1 MKTSKAKGIFNKITS
16 EIKSPNINVQF
27 IKNDYRPEKTRRKE
41 ILKRLLKNSKL
52 AEEVEMTNED
62 IVLSLYNMK
71 ETAKINEKMPKVK
84 SSLFKDMLS
93 QFLMD
98 NKRNIDKT
106 DLKNLSYTQ
115 EKIYKILFKIEES
128 LIDEQDTSIKEKE
141 KQSNEDFLVRLEDL
155 LKKYCG
161 EPDEKG
167 EKEESFLSSLGLGL
181 GAAILTPFKA
191 IYNKVKGTVATTLK
205 AIGKGL
211 SKLEGKLIKAF
222 PKLAPALTSVKNAF
236 TKIKTTISKSTN
248 AASKVLTSVKK
259 GALKTVKFMGKF
271 IFKFADIALLGY
283 KIVCFWQESQK
294 FIKEPGC
301 IEKLLFSVISGITEW
316 VKDHIDL
323 LSVLGKFIR
332 WVMDFT
338 KASIDTIIDYI
349 SGFDKEIT
357 NIFKATFKTIID
369 ILPLSAIEKYV
380 LTPLVEWLKKNGAY
394 GADCGILAVQIYRE
408 FKDSFISNIPN
419 QTTLKL
425 LLGDDEDLKN
435 VQKKGLYTWNKLG
448 NSTII
453 GDAKTLAKLSS
464 IEELKKI
471 QEHGD
476 LDSFDAKK
484 VREAIKLKE
493 SGEQEYNNEKNI
505 KGDVNLI
512 RLSEELK
519 KDRTISNQGF
529 LHFQSEWEKFVNNSI
544 VIATTQPTACMVEY
558 HHTDEFGNEGSL
570 TPQSTLGKSETGFFS
585 RHYDIPKQM
594 INYVLKFLKYKNIK
608 FKLNKPT
615 DMIFFTAYGT
625 LFTYSSEEDV
635 LKAEELF
642 KNAKK
647 PVRGKTGGILRYYKI
662 IGHVTPKGEF
672 KQNEIAKGDK
682 CVDEYCEF
690 NIVTVSD
697 IKEKNAE
704 AKPSTT
710 STEID
715 KIPSEQP
722 SNLPLA
728 KPSTTSTEIGKQ
740 PSNLPLAKP
749 VHLNFGNSS
758 AIPSNQ
764 VSFTMSK
771 SEIKQKTW
779 TFLKGMGLSDEQTAG
794 IMGNLEVESGGFGK
808 AVFSVH
814 NDRNGPSGGLCQWH
828 DEEKSLGKGRLSALL
843 KFAGWTSEEIK
854 KYFDQLRKNNWQGEL
869 PISLETQLAFLKH
882 ELETTHKKALDG
894 VLVSKSVQD
903 SAKEWVYKFE
913 KPRYKKEES
922 IKRGNIGQSYLNSF
936 KTSQKGDIKGA
947 ADFARNHA
955 PGSKGSCA
963 KYVANAFESIGLNF
977 QRQSSAYMYH
987 TNGVLKD
994 MGFGVVSQGQS
1005 GYSAQKGDVCV
1016 INKFGSHKHGHIC
1029 IFDGQNWVS
1038 DFVQKNASPYRD
1050 YPGENNIFFY
1060 RYGSTGI
1067 NVSQDV
1073 SVENYGSNEVYRPN
1087 SPISTQSDEK
1097 GNVFVNNIQNSNE
1110 PIEYEGQ
1117 SENLFNFKYTD
1128 VLV

>member
-52 AEEVEMTNED
+52 SDEVEMSNED
-62 IVLSLYNMK
+62 IVLSLYDIN
-71 ETAKINEKMPKVK
+71 ETSKLSEKMPKVK
-84 SSLFKDMLS
+84 SSLFKEMLS
-93 QFLMD
+93 QFLFD
-98 NKRNIDKT
+98 NKRNFDKT

-115 EKIYKILFKIEES
+115 EKIYKILFKIEEA

-141 KQSNEDFLVRLEDL
+141 SQKQSNEDFLVRLEEL

-161 EPDEKG
+161 EPE
-167 EKEESFLSSLGLGL
+167 EKEDSSFLSSLGLGL

-191 IYNKVKGTVATTLK
+191 IYNKVKGTVSTTLK

-211 SKLEGKLIKAF
+211 SKLEGKILKAF
-222 PKLAPALTSVKNAF
+222 PKLAPAIESVKNAF
-236 TKIKTTISKSTN
+236 TKIKTTISKTTN
-248 AASKVLTSVKK
+248 AASKVLTSVKNV
-259 GALKTVKFMGKF
+259 ALKTVKFMGKF

-316 VKDHIDL
+316 VKDHIDI

-332 WVMDFT
+332 WVLDFL
-338 KASIDTIIDYI
+338 KKSIEDIVDYI
-349 SGFDKEIT
+349 SDFDKGIT
-357 NIFKATFKTIID
+357 NIFKVAFKNYFEH
-369 ILPLSAIEKYV
+369 LPISAIEKFIIR
-380 LTPLVEWLKKNGAY
+380 PLVEWLRKNGAY

-435 VQKKGLYTWNKLG
+435 IQKKGLYTWNKLG
-448 NSTII
+448 DSTINV
-453 GDAKTLAKLSS
+453 DSKTLAKLSS

-476 LDSFDAKK
+476 LDSFDVQK

-512 RLSEELK
+512 RLSEELRK
-519 KDRTISNQGF
+519 NRTISEQGF

-544 VIATTQPTACMVEY
+544 VIATTKPTACMVEI
-558 HHTDEFGNEGSL
+558 HTNEDGKLGTS
-570 TPQSTLGKSETGFFS
+570 TPQSTLGKSENGFFTNS
-585 RHYDIPKQM
+585 YDIPKRM
-594 INYVLKFLKYKNIK
+594 IDYVLKFLKYKNIK

-615 DMIFFTAYGT
+615 DRIFFTAYGT
-625 LFTYSSEEDV
+625 LFTFSFEEDL

-647 PVRGKTGGILRYYKI
+647 PVRGKKDVLYYYKI

-672 KQNEIAKGDK
+672 KQHEIAKGDK
-682 CVDEYCEF
+682 CVDSYCEI
-690 NIVTVSD
+690 NIITDTD

-715 KIPSEQP
+715 KIQLE
-722 SNLPLA
+722 
-728 KPSTTSTEIGKQ
+728 Q

-749 VHLNFGNSS
+749 VHAINFGNSS
-758 AIPSNQ
+758 ALPSNQ
-764 VSFTMSK
+764 MSFSVSK
-771 SEIKQKTW
+771 SDIKQKTW
-779 TFLKGMGLSDEQTAG
+779 SFLKGMGLSDEQTAG

-828 DEEKSLGKGRLSALL
+828 DEEKTLGKGRLSALL

-854 KYFDQLRKNNWQGEL
+854 KYFDQLRKNNWRGEL

-882 ELETTHKKALDG
+882 ELETTHKKALEG
-894 VLVSKSVQD
+894 VLVSKSVHD

-913 KPRYKKEES
+913 KPRNKKEES

-936 KTSQKGDIKGA
+936 KTTQKGDIKGA

-955 PGSKGSCA
+955 PGTKGACA
-963 KYVANAFESIGLNF
+963 RYVANAFESIGLNF

-1038 DFVQKNASPYRD
+1038 DFVQNNASPYRD
-1050 YPGENNIFFY
+1050 NPGENNIFFY
-1060 RYGSTGI
+1060 RYGSSGI

-1073 SVENYGSNEVYRPN
+1073 SVENYGTNEVYRPS
-1087 SPISTQSDEK
+1087 SPISTQSDDV
-1097 GNVFVNNIQNSNE
+1097 GNVYVNNIQTSEE

>member
-1 MKTSKAKGIFNKITS
+1 MKTSKAKGIFNKIISDT
-16 EIKSPNINVQF
+16 KSPNINVNF

-41 ILKRLLKNSKL
+41 ILKRLLKNSNL
-52 AEEVEMTNED
+52 AEEVEMSNED
-62 IVLSLYNMK
+62 IVLSLYNIN
-71 ETAKINEKMPKVK
+71 ETSKLSEKMPKVK
-84 SSLFKDMLS
+84 SSLFKEMLS
-93 QFLMD
+93 QFLFD
-98 NKRNIDKT
+98 NKRNVDKT

-115 EKIYKILFKIEES
+115 EKIYKILFKIEEA

-141 KQSNEDFLVRLEDL
+141 SQKQSNEDFLVRLEEL

-161 EPDEKG
+161 EPE
-167 EKEESFLSSLGLGL
+167 EKEDSSFLSSLGLGL
-181 GAAILTPFKA
+181 GAAILTPFKF
-191 IYNKVKGTVATTLK
+191 IYNKAKGAVSTTLK

-211 SKLEGKLIKAF
+211 SKIEGKLVKAF
-222 PKLAPALTSVKNAF
+222 PKLEKTFTSIKNAF
-236 TKIKTTISKSTN
+236 TKIKTTISKSTS
-248 AASKVLTSVKK
+248 AASKILT
-259 GALKTVKFMGKF
+259 TVKNGTTKVVKFLGKF

-283 KIVCFWQESQK
+283 KIVCFWKESQK

-316 VKDHIDL
+316 VKDHIDI

-338 KASIDTIIDYI
+338 KASIDTIVDYI

-357 NIFKATFKTIID
+357 HIFKATFKTIID
-369 ILPLSAIEKYV
+369 VLPITAIEKFIIR
-380 LTPLVEWLKKNGAY
+380 PLVEWLRKNGSY
-394 GADCGILAVQIYRE
+394 GADCGVLAVQIYRE
-408 FKDSFISNIPN
+408 FKESFVSNIPN

-425 LLGDDEDLKN
+425 LLGDDEVLEN

-448 NSTII
+448 NSSINVDT
-453 GDAKTLAKLSS
+453 KTLAKLSS

-476 LDSFDAKK
+476 LDSFDAQK

-493 SGEQEYNNEKNI
+493 SDEQEYNNEKNI

-512 RLSEELK
+512 RLSEEIAK
-519 KDRTISNQGF
+519 NRAISNLGF
-529 LHFQSEWEKFVNNSI
+529 LHFEIEWEKFINNSI
-544 VIATTQPTACMVEY
+544 VIATSKPTACMVEY
-558 HHTDEFGNEGSL
+558 HTDKDGNESTF
-570 TPQSTLGKSETGFFS
+570 TPQSTLGKSENGMFS
-585 RHYDIPKQM
+585 NFYDIPKQM
-594 INYVLKFLKYKNIK
+594 INYVLKFLKYKNIN

-615 DMIFFTAYGT
+615 DYIFFTAYGT
-625 LFTYSSEEDV
+625 LFTFSFEEDV

-647 PVRGKTGGILRYYKI
+647 PVRGKYGGLYYYKI
-662 IGHVTPKGEF
+662 IGHVTPNGDF

-682 CVDEYCEF
+682 CVDEYCLF
-690 NIVTVSD
+690 NIITD
-697 IKEKNAE
+697 TKIKEKHAE
-704 AKPSTT
+704 AKTTKST

-715 KIPSEQP
+715 KMQSEHPSH
-722 SNLPLA
+722 LPLA
-728 KPSTTSTEIGKQ
+728 KPIQENYTKT
-740 PSNLPLAKP
+740 N
-749 VHLNFGNSS
+749 LNFGNSS
-758 AIPSNQ
+758 ALPSNQ
-764 VSFTMSK
+764 MSFNVSK

-779 TFLKGMGLSDEQTAG
+779 SFLKGMGLSDEQTAG
-794 IMGNLEVESGGFGK
+794 IMGNLEVETNGFGK
-808 AVFSVH
+808 EVFRVH
-814 NDRNGPSGGLCQWH
+814 NDRNGPSGGICQWH
-828 DEEKSLGKGRLSALL
+828 DEESSLGKGRLSALL

-854 KYFDQLRKNNWQGEL
+854 KFFDQLRRNNWEGEL

-882 ELETTHKKALDG
+882 ELETTHKKALEG
-894 VLVSKSVQD
+894 VLVSKNVQD

-913 KPRYKKEES
+913 KPRNKKEES

-936 KTSQKGDIKGA
+936 KTTQKGDIKGA

-955 PGSKGSCA
+955 PGTKGACA
-963 KYVANAFESIGLNF
+963 RYVANAFESIGLNF

-994 MGFGVVSQGQS
+994 MGFGVVSRGQS

-1038 DFVQKNASPYRD
+1038 DFVQNNASPYRD
-1050 YPGENNIFFY
+1050 NPGENNIFFY
-1060 RYGSTGI
+1060 RYGSSGI

-1073 SVENYGSNEVYRPN
+1073 SVENYGTNEVYRPS
-1087 SPISTQSDEK
+1087 SPISAQNDDM
-1097 GNVFVNNIQNSNE
+1097 GNVFVNNIQNTNE

-1117 SENLFNFKYTD
+1117 SENLFNFKYID

>member
-1 MKTSKAKGIFNKITS
+1 MKTSKAKGIFNKVF
-16 EIKSPNINVQF
+16 KSPNINVQF

-41 ILKRLLKNSKL
+41 ILKRLLKNSNL
-52 AEEVEMTNED
+52 SEEVEMTNED
-62 IVLSLYNMK
+62 IVLSLYNIN
-71 ETAKINEKMPKVK
+71 ETSKLSEKMPKVK

-106 DLKNLSYTQ
+106 DLKNLSNTQ
-115 EKIYKILFKIEES
+115 EKIYKILFKIEEA

-141 KQSNEDFLVRLEDL
+141 KQSNEDFLERLEGL

-167 EKEESFLSSLGLGL
+167 EKEESFLSSFGLGL

-191 IYNKVKGTVATTLK
+191 IYNKVKGVISTTLK

-283 KIVCFWQESQK
+283 KIVCFWKESQK

-301 IEKLLFSVISGITEW
+301 IEKLLFSVFSGVTEW
-316 VKDHIDL
+316 VKDHIDI

-349 SGFDKEIT
+349 SVFDKGIT

-369 ILPLSAIEKYV
+369 ILPITAIEKFIIR
-380 LTPLVEWLKKNGAY
+380 PLVEWLNKNGAY
-394 GADCGILAVQIYRE
+394 GADCGVLAVQIYRE
-408 FKDSFISNIPN
+408 FKDGFISNIPN

-448 NSTII
+448 DSRINV
-453 GDAKTLAKLSS
+453 DAKTLAKLSS

-476 LDSFDAKK
+476 LDSFDAQK

-512 RLSEELK
+512 RLSEELRK
-519 KDRTISNQGF
+519 NRTISNQGF

-544 VIATTQPTACMVEY
+544 VIATSKPTACMVEY
-558 HHTDEFGNEGSL
+558 HTDKDGKLDTL
-570 TPQSTLGKSETGFFS
+570 TSQSTLGKSENGWFS
-585 RHYDIPKQM
+585 NRYDIPKQM

-615 DMIFFTAYGT
+615 DNIFFTAYGT
-625 LFTYSSEEDV
+625 LFTFSFEEDV

-647 PVRGKTGGILRYYKI
+647 PVRGKYGGLYYYKI
-662 IGHVTPKGEF
+662 IGHVTSNGEF

-682 CVDEYCEF
+682 CVDEYCLC
-690 NIVTVSD
+690 NIITD
-697 IKEKNAE
+697 TNIKEKHAE
-704 AKPSTT
+704 AKPST
-710 STEID
+710 
-715 KIPSEQP
+715 
-722 SNLPLA
+722 
-728 KPSTTSTEIGKQ
+728 STEIGKIQSEQ
-740 PSNLPLAKP
+740 PSHLPLAKA

-779 TFLKGMGLSDEQTAG
+779 SFLKNMGLSDEQTAG

-828 DEEKSLGKGRLSALL
+828 DEENSLGKGRLSALL
-843 KFAGWTSEEIK
+843 KFAGWSSEEIK

-882 ELETTHKKALDG
+882 ELETTHKKALEG
-894 VLVSKSVQD
+894 VLVSKSVHD

-913 KPRYKKEES
+913 KPRNKEKES
-922 IKRGNIGQSYLNSF
+922 IKRGNIGQTYLNSF
-936 KTSQKGDIKGA
+936 KKGDIKGA

-955 PGSKGSCA
+955 PGTKGACA
-963 KYVANAFESIGLNF
+963 RYVANAFESIGLNF

-1005 GYSAQKGDVCV
+1005 GYTAQKGDVCV

-1038 DFVQKNASPYRD
+1038 DFVQKNASPYRE

-1060 RYGSTGI
+1060 RYGSSGI

-1073 SVENYGSNEVYRPN
+1073 SVENYGTNDVYRPN
-1087 SPISTQSDEK
+1087 PPISTQKDES
-1097 GNVFVNNIQNSNE
+1097 GNVYVNNIQNPNE

-1128 VLV
+1128 ILV

>member
-16 EIKSPNINVQF
+16 ETKSPNINVQF

-41 ILKRLLKNSKL
+41 ILKRLLKNSNL

-62 IVLSLYNMK
+62 IVLSLYN
-71 ETAKINEKMPKVK
+71 INETSKLSEKIPKVK
-84 SSLFKDMLS
+84 SSLFKEMLS

-115 EKIYKILFKIEES
+115 EKIYKILFKIEEA

-141 KQSNEDFLVRLEDL
+141 KQSNEDFLVRLEEL

-161 EPDEKG
+161 EPEEKG
-167 EKEESFLSSLGLGL
+167 EKEESFLSSFGLGL

-191 IYNKVKGTVATTLK
+191 IYNKVKGTLATTLK

-236 TKIKTTISKSTN
+236 TKIKTTISKSTS
-248 AASKVLTSVKK
+248 AASKVLTTVKK

-301 IEKLLFSVISGITEW
+301 IEKLLFSVFSGITEW

-338 KASIDTIIDYI
+338 KKSIDDIVDYI
-349 SGFDKEIT
+349 SDFDKEIT

-369 ILPLSAIEKYV
+369 VLPLSTIEKFIIR
-380 LTPLVEWLKKNGAY
+380 PLVEFLKKNGSY

-448 NSTII
+448 DSKINV
-453 GDAKTLAKLSS
+453 DAKTLAKLSS

-476 LDSFDAKK
+476 LDSFDAQK

-519 KDRTISNQGF
+519 KDRTISEQGF

-544 VIATTQPTACMVEY
+544 VIATTKPTACMVEY
-558 HHTDEFGNEGSL
+558 HTDKDGNESTL
-570 TPQSTLGKSETGFFS
+570 TPQSTLGKSENGFFS
-585 RHYDIPKQM
+585 NSYDIPKQM

-615 DMIFFTAYGT
+615 DNIFFTAYGT
-625 LFTYSSEEDV
+625 LFTFSFEEDV

-647 PVRGKTGGILRYYKI
+647 PVRGKTGILYYYKI

-682 CVDEYCEF
+682 CVDEYCLL
-690 NIVTVSD
+690 NIITD
-697 IKEKNAE
+697 TKIKEKNAE
-704 AKPSTT
+704 AKTTKST
-710 STEID
+710 STEVG

-728 KPSTTSTEIGKQ
+728 KPS
-740 PSNLPLAKP
+740 NLPLSKP

-758 AIPSNQ
+758 TIPSNQ

-779 TFLKGMGLSDEQTAG
+779 SFLKGMGLSDEQSAG

-869 PISLETQLAFLKH
+869 PISIETQLAFLKH

-1060 RYGSTGI
+1060 RYGSSGI

-1087 SPISTQSDEK
+1087 SPISTQSDES
-1097 GNVFVNNIQNSNE
+1097 GNVYVNNIQNSNE